1 MSGFAEFARR
11 TELVAR
17 FKRALLIF
25 WLPLVL
31 AAAVPAIIV
40 ALATWFETAMSSFE
54 MAPSPAI
61 LILSSFM
68 TLIMAAWSVNKFVS
82 SRSLLPTIDLT
93 RQHAANFVHR
103 AASSARPANDRPKV
117 TILLC
122 TLNGE
127 RFLAEQLASLER
139 QTFKNWELIASDD
152 GSWDRTKSILLAFQK
167 SFEPGRVEIIDGPRR
182 GASANFLF
190 LSCAENLVSEYYA
203 FCDQDDVWDAAKLE
217 RAIDALERTDPGI
230 PALYGSR
237 TRLVDEAGNEIGFSP
252 LFHRKPGFRSAL
264 VQSIAGGNTMV
275 FNQKAREL
283 VMFCGADVDVPSH
296 DWWLYQVTSACDGQV
311 HYDGY
316 PSVRY
321 RQHGHN
327 VIGSNMGWTA
337 FMHRLHMVRQGRF
350 RHWEDLNV
358 AALTRLRP
366 RMSAENRRIFDL
378 FRKARHE
385 PLLRRATIFAQS
397 GVYRRILLGNLRRA
411 TEFVLK
417 GWSPDTLKHL
427 ASFLES

>member
-1 MSGFAEFARR
+1 LPGRKSRR
-11 TELVAR
+11 
-17 FKRALLIF
+17 
-25 WLPLVL
+25 LP
-31 AAAVPAIIV
+31 AA
-40 ALATWFETAMSSFE
+40 T
-54 MAPSPAI
+54 SPA
-61 LILSSFM
+61 
-68 TLIMAAWSVNKFVS
+68 
-82 SRSLLPTIDLT
+82 
-93 RQHAANFVHR
+93 
-103 AASSARPANDRPKV
+103 V

-127 RFLAEQLASLER
+127 RFLTQQLASLEG
-139 QTFKNWELIASDD
+139 QTFKNWKLIASDD
-152 GSWDRTKSILLAFQK
+152 CSQDRTKSILLAFQK
-167 SFEPGRVEIIDGPRR
+167 SCQPGKVEIIDGPRR
-182 GASANFLF
+182 GATANFLF
-190 LSCAENLVSEYYA
+190 QACAENLVSEYYA

-252 LFHRKPGFRSAL
+252 LFHRKPEFRSAL

-283 VMFCGADVDVPSH
+283 LVFCGADVDVPSH
-296 DWWLYQVTSACDGQV
+296 DWWLYQVTSACGGQV
-311 HYDGY
+311 HYDAY

-327 VIGSNMGWTA
+327 VMGSNMGWTA
-337 FMHRLHMVRQGRF
+337 CMHRLRMVRQGRF

-358 AALTRLRP
+358 AALARLRP

-385 PLLRRATIFAQS
+385 PLLRRATTFAQT
-397 GVYRRILLGNLRRA
+397 GVYRQTTLGNLGLVA
-411 TEFVLK
+411 AMVLNK
-417 GWSPDTLKHL
+417 I
-427 ASFLES
+427 